1 MIKHLFVNEFLIV
14 FYYLILYLLHIT
26 NYIKFFIYTIS
37 ILFSL
42 LDSIGNEYDFIR
54 LQFRKISK

>member
-14 FYYLILYLLHIT
+14 FYYLTLYLLHII
-26 NYIKFFIYTIS
+26 NYTKFVIYTVS

-42 LDSIGNEYDFIR
+42 LDSVENEYNFDDYS
-54 LQFRKISK
+54 LSQNL

>member
-14 FYYLILYLLHIT
+14 FYYLTLYLLHIT
-26 NYIKFFIYTIS
+26 NYTKFVIYTVS

-42 LDSIGNEYDFIR
+42 LDSVENEYNFNDYS
-54 LQFRKISK
+54 LSQNL

>member
-14 FYYLILYLLHIT
+14 FYYLTLYLLHIT
-26 NYIKFFIYTIS
+26 NYTKFVIYTVS

-42 LDSIGNEYDFIR
+42 LDSVENEYNFDDYS
-54 LQFRKISK
+54 LSQNL